1 MTNDQHC
8 DFIET
13 QADEIIGFFGD
24 NVDTLRSV
32 VGAKIR
38 ALRKSSSMSQADL
51 AEQIGCEAPL
61 IGRYERGINLPGIEQ
76 LIRIATV
83 FKVAPGELLPGGQ
96 DVLRTRLI
104 SLRQELSEKIN
115 QVDSPESLE
124 EIIRLT
130 DKFIAYNHPGK
141 KI

>member
-1 MTNDQHC
+1 MKLLV
-8 DFIET
+8 
-13 QADEIIGFFGD
+13 FFGD
-24 NVDTLRSV
+24 TVDTLRSV
-32 VGAKIR
+32 VGAKIK
-38 ALRKSSSMSQADL
+38 ALRKSSTLSQADL
-51 AEQIGCEAPL
+51 AEKIGCEAPL

-83 FKVAPGELLPGGQ
+83 FNVAPGELLPGGQ

-130 DKFIAYNHPGK
+130 DKFIAYNNPSK
-141 KI
+141 KTQSD